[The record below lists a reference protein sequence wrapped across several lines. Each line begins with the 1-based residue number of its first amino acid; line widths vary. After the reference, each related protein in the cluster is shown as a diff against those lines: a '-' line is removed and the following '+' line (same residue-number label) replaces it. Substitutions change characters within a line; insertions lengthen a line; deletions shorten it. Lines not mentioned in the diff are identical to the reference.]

1 MLHMLIFNIYNII
14 IKGYKVS
21 IFNIL
26 NVSHSYEEEQ
36 NLEQS
41 LLL

>member
-1 MLHMLIFNIYNII
+1 MLHMLIFNIYII